1 MKGDF
6 PLVQLSPT
14 HIQSF
19 ADVMKAEGLKETSIR
34 IYLTLIKVILNYARK
49 MNYVTYLVHPF
60 VLFKMPISNIRELD
74 LSVDELKRI
83 RDVKL
88 IQICAYH
95 GSGYIYVNLLF
106 RWY

>member
-49 MNYVTYLVHPF
+49 
-60 VLFKMPISNIRELD
+60 
-74 LSVDELKRI
+74 
-83 RDVKL
+83 
-88 IQICAYH
+88 
-95 GSGYIYVNLLF
+95 
-106 RWY
+106 

>member
-49 MNYVTYLVHPF
+49 MNYVTYLVVP
-60 VLFKMPISNIRELD
+60 EL
-74 LSVDELKRI
+74 
-83 RDVKL
+83 
-88 IQICAYH
+88 
-95 GSGYIYVNLLF
+95 
-106 RWY
+106 